1 MPSNSTR
8 GGRFSKGTT
17 RAIGVT
23 GGIGSGKTTVCR
35 LLRDQGLPVLS
46 ADPLAIEIE
55 ETDPVVIKAI
65 KELLGSEAYLAEGSL
80 NRAYVAKKVFS
91 NKRIRGSIEAIV
103 HPAVFRELGHR
114 VADLGKAGNRLV
126 VIEAA
131 LIFESGMDKH
141 LDFVVVVDADEPVR
155 IARVKERD
163 GITAG
168 EVRKRMSAQWPM
180 ERKTRL
186 ADFVIGNNGSREEL
200 QSKVHLLRTIIDQL
214 A

>member
-8 GGRFSKGTT
+8 AGRFSKGTT
-17 RAIGVT
+17 RTIGVT
-23 GGIGSGKTTVCR
+23 GGIGSGKTTACR
-35 LLRDQGLPVLS
+35 LLRQQGLPVLS

-55 ETDPVVIKAI
+55 ETDRVVIKAI
-65 KELLGSEAYLAEGSL
+65 KTLLGSEAYLAGGAL
-80 NRAYVAKKVFS
+80 NRPYVAKSVFS
-91 NKRIRGSIEAIV
+91 NKRIRRSIEALV
-103 HPAVFRELGHR
+103 HPAVFRELHR
-114 VADLGKAGNRLV
+114 RVTDLGKAGNRLV

-131 LIFESGMDKH
+131 LIFESGMDTY

-155 IARVKERD
+155 IARVKKRD

-168 EVRKRMSAQWPM
+168 EVRKRMSVQWPM

-200 QSKVHLLRTIIDQL
+200 RSKVHLLRAIIDQL